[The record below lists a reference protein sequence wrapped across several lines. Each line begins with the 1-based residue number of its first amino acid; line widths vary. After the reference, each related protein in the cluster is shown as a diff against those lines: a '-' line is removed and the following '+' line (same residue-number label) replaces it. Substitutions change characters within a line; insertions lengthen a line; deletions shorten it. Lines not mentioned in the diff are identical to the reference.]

1 MPMRVDENESV
12 SGGRAS
18 RAIELWRKP
27 RRAAASRQKSTF
39 RKVPGTTM
47 SANAERACCSVETSL
62 AYSVACSAVD
72 LVFAASVVLLQS

>member
-1 MPMRVDENESV
+1 MNESV
-12 SGGRAS
+12 SGEREPGDRAV
-18 RAIELWRKP
+18 RMWRKP

-39 RKVPGTTM
+39 RKVPGTTT

>member
-1 MPMRVDENESV
+1 MNESV
-12 SGGRAS
+12 SGEREPGDRAV
-18 RAIELWRKP
+18 RMWRKP

-47 SANAERACCSVETSL
+47 SANAERACSVETSL